1 MYTMKAEELLA
12 QVLQQPQQNFIDV
25 KTLNDLDGWDSL
37 AYLNLVLIL
46 EERLGVELSPMQLS
60 SLTDIEGLQM
70 LIDQNITVDIV

>member
-1 MYTMKAEELLA
+1 MKAEELLA

-25 KTLNDLDGWDSL
+25 KMLSEIDGWDSL

-46 EERLGVELSPMQLS
+46 EERLGVELSPEQLS
-60 SLTDIEGLQM
+60 SLADVEGLQM